1 MSNSI
6 VVYLRLLT
14 SAEIKTNIEYAGFLL
29 HPETG
34 EQLDPESFCN
44 NFVEAVGKE
53 AGESRSRARGCT
65 LSFGR
70 AGAASPF
77 SLLSA
82 LRPLGAWPR
91 SWHGPDAN
99 KGKGKAKDA
108 APQEVEGHTDE
119 VWALAVSPDGRLLA
133 SGGKDKRVGI
143 WDVEKDEWLKGFRN
157 HRNSVSVRPPTASHL
172 TCIDLD

>member
-1 MSNSI
+1 MLIEVPIPPPPSPAAVSNSI

-53 AGESRSRARGCT
+53 AGESWFARSRLHSQFRPGRGRVT
-65 LSFGR
+65 LS
-70 AGAASPF
+70 
-77 SLLSA
+77 LVSA
-82 LRPLGAWPR
+82 LPPPLGACPR

-99 KGKGKAKDA
+99 KGKGKARRWFA
-108 APQEVEGHTDE
+108 G
-119 VWALAVSPDGRLLA
+119 WASTRILLRTQCA
-133 SGGKDKRVGI
+133 SGGEATRARYVCGVI
-143 WDVEKDEWLKGFRN
+143 CARG
-157 HRNSVSVRPPTASHL
+157 VSVWRSISITYAAV
-172 TCIDLD
+172 DLDGA